1 MTVGDPIFPRLP
13 LAVLVNGGSASGSE
27 IVAGALR
34 DHQRAPI
41 VGEKTAGALAGSVI
55 VSLPEGGMSV
65 TVERILLPKRARVE
79 GVGISPNVA
88 VGLTGA
94 AMERGEDSQLE
105 AALRA
110 VENIQKARQGA
121 SVRPASLPARWGR

>member
-1 MTVGDPIFPRLP
+1 M
-13 LAVLVNGGSASGSE
+13 AVLVNGGSASGSE

-34 DHQRAPI
+34 DNQRAPI

-55 VSLPEGGMSV
+55 VPLPEGGMSV
-65 TVERILLPKRARVE
+65 TVERILLPKSARVE
-79 GVGISPNVA
+79 GIGIPPTVA

-105 AALRA
+105 AAVRI
-110 VENIQKARQGA
+110 VESTQKARLNPGA
-121 SVRPASLPARWGR
+121 RPAAHPVR